1 MTGFVLL
8 AHTMLAVLDLREDRP
23 NDARSQLAQCD
34 PKPVAGENP
43 RYAGVYWALA
53 ARVARATGRVDD
65 SLRFATEAE
74 RLLSSSPPLHV
85 LGMAEVA
92 FARKAA
98 GDDEGALVMAS
109 AAVELLDTL
118 GAVADAEFFARL
130 SLVEVLFARGDVVH
144 ATAAL
149 VAAVEALERRLEDV
163 AESEL
168 RRSFVFGVT
177 ENRRLVELAL
187 KTGVPLGPLAHE
199 VAVAVR
205 R

>member
-1 MTGFVLL
+1 M
-8 AHTMLAVLDLREDRP
+8 
-23 NDARSQLAQCD
+23 
-34 PKPVAGENP
+34 
-43 RYAGVYWALA
+43 
-53 ARVARATGRVDD
+53 
-65 SLRFATEAE
+65 
-74 RLLSSSPPLHV
+74 
-85 LGMAEVA
+85 
-92 FARKAA
+92 AA

-149 VAAVEALERRLEDV
+149 VAAIEALEVRLEDV
-163 AESEL
+163 ADSEL

-187 KTGVPLGPLAHE
+187 ETGVSLGPLAHE